1 METGKKM
8 SAGSG
13 NRFAGLRKYV
23 KISLRVFF
31 GAVFV
36 YAGTMK
42 ALDPLDFAADISRYH
57 ILPEFAVIPL
67 AYFLPFFEI
76 FSGLAVASGVL
87 LSSGLVATLLLL
99 GIFIAA
105 LISAWFRG
113 LDIQCG
119 CFGQGGGASVQFAL
133 LRNLVLLAV
142 GAGLYIVYR
151 PWVAGRL

>member
-1 METGKKM
+1 METGDQV

-13 NRFAGLRKYV
+13 NRFAGLRKYA
-23 KISLRVFF
+23 KIALRLLF

-36 YAGTMK
+36 YAGTLK
-42 ALDPLDFAADISRYH
+42 ALNAPSFAADISRYH
-57 ILPEFAVIPL
+57 ILPEFAVTPL

-87 LSSGLVATLLLL
+87 LSSGLVATLSLL

-142 GAGLYIVYR
+142 GAALCIVYR
-151 PWVAGRL
+151 NQLANRF